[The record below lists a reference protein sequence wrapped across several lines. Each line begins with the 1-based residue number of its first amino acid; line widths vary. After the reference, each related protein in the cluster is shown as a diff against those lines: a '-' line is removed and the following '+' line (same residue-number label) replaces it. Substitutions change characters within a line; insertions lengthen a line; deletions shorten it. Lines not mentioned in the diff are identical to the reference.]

1 MKKKILS
8 LVLCLCVC
16 LGSLF
21 SFAGCSLIKDNNTEA
36 NEKIVLTIDGTNY
49 NKTDIV
55 SSFYNFLYQNY
66 SLVYNGTASSVIEEK
81 FYNAFVKD
89 KIVMDK
95 AQKALDDGT
104 IKYCEKDEEKV
115 WQSVEDYF
123 RSQIDSYEKDLY
135 DNDEDK
141 YPVWL
146 QSQDKAEDDELYK
159 PYEDPSKDNSVAKG
173 ESKTKLTR
181 SEIIK
186 EDSSQNSKYKDVLKA
201 MFNYI
206 SSTDKDENDEEIR
219 TYTEIKDQSQA
230 HTRRT
235 AYAKYIQNLFLN
247 AKAEGR
253 VATESELLLDEIEEI
268 YDAYYESKLAEIYQ
282 EYLTKDLLPSADEL
296 TEEAIVKLFIQAM
309 NSDKQNFLNEADYVS
324 IVTSSDTELI
334 LYHNNDKFF
343 TVQHILLKFDDKLVN
358 QIKEDPFYVDMSSS
372 DLQYEIYEQ
381 FLTNREQIVNNYY
394 PIGAGA
400 LTDINEKQA
409 EKMPSILLDGCFDY
423 YTYSDADG
431 YTKVTAGTEGA
442 KKMATT
448 QQIIDC
454 YNSNFLRVWSAV
466 ETVLADE
473 TQLDTQNED
482 IKHIC
487 EAALT
492 MKKAGETLAKIKT
505 KVSSLVFIELSWI
518 FSDDGL
524 SNTIYKEIG
533 YVMANY
539 PDENNNFSHEFVDK
553 SKEIFESIKDG
564 TLDITNVD
572 NSQVV
577 ITKDGVHIIK
587 VDNIFEQGTSLIDIS
602 GLTSTSDIAKLMK
615 ETYIFNGST
624 QTVYDYYR
632 DMVYSYL
639 AGDDSTTGAYFEN
652 MKNEWLQEYLKDN
665 KVSYSNKLSYEEIM
679 SELYNN

>member
-21 SFAGCSLIKDNNTEA
+21 SFAGCSLVKDNNTNA
-36 NEKIVLTIDGTNY
+36 NETIVLSVNGTNY
-49 NKTDIV
+49 NKSDII
-55 SSFYNFLYQNY
+55 SSFYSFLYQNY
-66 SLVYNGTASSVIEEK
+66 ALIYNGTSSSVIEEK
-81 FYNAFVKD
+81 FYNSFIKD
-89 KIVMDK
+89 KIVMEN
-95 AQKALDDGT
+95 AQKALEDGT
-104 IKYCEKDEEKV
+104 IKYCEEDEEKV

-146 QSQDKAEDDELYK
+146 QTEDSSEDDEFYS
-159 PYEDPSKDNSVAKG
+159 PYEDPSKTDDKDKGASV
-173 ESKTKLTR
+173 TKLTR

-186 EDSSQNSKYKDVLKA
+186 EDSNQNSKYNNVLKA

-219 TYTEIKDQSQA
+219 TYTEIKDQQQA

-247 AKAEGR
+247 AKAEGK
-253 VATESELLLDEIEEI
+253 VASESELLLDEIEEI
-268 YDAYYESKLAEIYQ
+268 YDAYYDSKLAEIYQ
-282 EYLTKDLLPSADEL
+282 EYLEKNLLPQADEL
-296 TEEAIVKLFIQAM
+296 TEEAIVKLFVQAM
-309 NSDKQNFLNEADYVS
+309 NADKQNFLNEADYVS
-324 IVTSSDTELI
+324 IITSSDTELI

-343 TVQHILLKFDDKLVN
+343 TVQHILLKFDDELVN
-358 QIKEDPFYVDMSSS
+358 KIKEDPFYVDMSSN
-372 DLQYEIYEQ
+372 DLQYEIYQQ
-381 FLTNREQIVNNYY
+381 FLTNREQIVKNYY
-394 PIGAGA
+394 PTGAGA
-400 LTDINEKQA
+400 LTDINEEQA
-409 EKMPSILLDGCFDY
+409 EKMPSINLAGCFDY
-423 YTYSDADG
+423 YTYSEADG
-431 YTKVTAGTEGA
+431 YTKVTADTEGA

-448 QQIIDC
+448 EQIINC
-454 YNSNFLRVWSAV
+454 YNSNFLGVWSAV

-473 TQLDTQNED
+473 TELDTQNED
-482 IKHIC
+482 IKYIL

-492 MKKAGETLAKIKT
+492 MKKAGETLEKIKT

-524 SNTIYKEIG
+524 ANTIYKEIG

-553 SKEIFESIKDG
+553 SKEIFNAIQNG
-564 TLDITNVD
+564 TLDITNLD
-572 NSQVV
+572 ESQVV
-577 ITKDGVHIIK
+577 MTKDGVHIIK
-587 VDNIFEQGTSLIDIS
+587 VDNIFTQGTSLIDIS
-602 GLTSTSDIAKLMK
+602 GLTEISDIANLMK
-615 ETYIFNGST
+615 QTYIFNGST

-639 AGDDSTTGAYFEN
+639 AGDDSTSGAYFEDI
-652 MKNEWLQEYLKDN
+652 KNEWLQEYLKNN
-665 KVSYSNKLSYEEIM
+665 KISYINKLSYEEIM
-679 SELYNN
+679 SELYS